1 MPIRLDEPATSNL
14 VNGCLVVTVP
24 IEIADKLPALQA
36 QVLERVRAGGLR
48 AVVLELSAVQIM
60 DRIEFA
66 GLRDLAKMLRLLG
79 ARTVFVGLRPGI
91 VAWMLANDVDVA
103 DLEIRRHLEDA
114 LRLFAATP
122 RRGGGG

>member
-1 MPIRLDEPATSNL
+1 M
-14 VNGCLVVTVP
+14 VTVP